1 MLKLTTPLYELHL
14 HEIQRVAM
22 KTAQKLAQGAAG
34 SASPADAHHVTV
46 EDLIH
51 YLPMRYEDRS
61 TLARIRDLQDG
72 MWATIGGEVRIA
84 GTYAVKSGKLRIFE
98 ISAVDGTGQ
107 IRAFWWNQGYLQN
120 SFKQGRRVLLYGQ
133 WKRSRRGFFE
143 VENPD
148 YEFVLDDDD
157 ADPIHT
163 GRRVPV
169 YRKLG
174 EIRTKQLRSIMHHL
188 LERLDFAEIE
198 EALPQEVLARNKLIS
213 NAAALRQ
220 VHFPADDAPL
230 DEYNNS
236 QSPAHQRLIFE
247 EFFLLSLAMG
257 LRRQGREQ
265 APKGTIIEVNDRV
278 RNAVRSVLPFKP
290 TNAQKRVLGEIVAD
304 MTGSKPMNR
313 LLQGDVGSGKTI
325 VAVQAAVVAIESGYQ
340 AAIMVPTEILAEQH
354 ARNVKR
360 MLAKTPYRVE
370 LLTGSL
376 TAARKR
382 KLHADIEAGEV
393 DLVIGTHALIQEA
406 IKFHKLGFVVI
417 DEQHRFGVLQ
427 RAELIK
433 RGYNPDVLVMTATPI
448 PRSLVMSVYGDL
460 DLSVIDEMPPGR
472 KPIITRVRGEEARRK
487 VYQFLDKKIREG
499 GQVYIVYPLVEES
512 EKLDLLNATQMAEHL
527 QSSVFPRFRV
537 GLIHGRMKQE
547 GKDAVMDDFRKGA
560 IHILVSTTVIEVG
573 VDVPNASIMIVEHA
587 ERFGLSQL
595 HQLRGRVG
603 RGGEQSY
610 CILLAGDKRSPEA
623 RERLAIMEQTND
635 GFKIAEKDLEIRG
648 PGEVMGTRQS
658 GLPTFRV
665 GNIVRDYRLL
675 EVAKREA
682 DYMLNERRNT
692 RETAKLVEVVRRQ
705 PKFGLAAV
713 G

>member
-1 MLKLTTPLYELHL
+1 
-14 HEIQRVAM
+14 M
-22 KTAQKLAQGAAG
+22 KTALRLAEGVAA
-34 SASPADAHHVTV
+34 SMTAANAQRVTID
-46 EDLIH
+46 DLIH

-61 TLARIRDLQDG
+61 NLAHIRDLQNG
-72 MWATIGGEVRIA
+72 MWATIEVEVRIA
-84 GTYAVKSGKLRIFE
+84 GTYAVKGGKLRIFE
-98 ISAVDGTGQ
+98 ISGTDGTGQ
-107 IRAFWWNQGYLQN
+107 VRAFWWNQAYLQN
-120 SFKQGRRVLLYGQ
+120 SFKQGRRVLIYGQ

-148 YEFVLDDDD
+148 YEFAADDDD

-163 GRRVPV
+163 GRRVPI

-174 EIRTKQLRSIMHHL
+174 EIRSRQLRSIMHHVVG
-188 LERLDFAEIE
+188 RLNSSEIE
-198 EALPQEVLARNKLIS
+198 EVLPEEVLTRGRLIAR
-213 NAAALRQ
+213 AAAFRNNSLS
-220 VHFPADDAPL
+220 ADDAPL
-230 DEYNNS
+230 ELYNRFA
-236 QSPAHQRLIFE
+236 SPAHQRLIFE

-265 APKGTIIEVNDRV
+265 SPKGTVIEVNDRV

-290 TNAQKRVLGEIVAD
+290 TGAQKRVLAEIVKD
-304 MTGSKPMNR
+304 MTSRKPMNR

-325 VAVQAAVVAIESGYQ
+325 VAVQAAIVAVENGYQ

-354 ARNVKR
+354 STNVKR

-382 KLHADIEAGEV
+382 EIHGAIESGEI

-406 IKFHKLGFVVI
+406 VKFQKLGFVVI

-427 RAELIK
+427 RAGLIK

-472 KPIITRVRGEEARRK
+472 KSIITRVRGEDSRREMYK
-487 VYQFLDKKIREG
+487 FLDQKIRAG

-527 QSSVFPRFRV
+527 QMTVFPNFKV

-547 GKDAVMDDFRKGA
+547 EKDAVMDEFREGTT
-560 IHILVSTTVIEVG
+560 HILVSTTVIEVG
-573 VDVPNASIMIVEHA
+573 VDVPNASIMVVEHA

-603 RGGEQSY
+603 RGDEQSY
-610 CILLAGDKRSPEA
+610 CILLAGDKRSTEA
-623 RERLAIMEQTND
+623 RERLAIMEETND
-635 GFKIAEKDLEIRG
+635 GFKVAEKDLEIRG

-658 GLPTFRV
+658 GVPAFRI
-665 GNIVRDYRLL
+665 GNVVRDYAIL
-675 EVAKREA
+675 EIAKREA
-682 DYMLNERRNT
+682 DHILTVRRNT
-692 RETAKLVEVVRRQ
+692 RETARLVEIVRKQ
-705 PKFGLAAV
+705 PKFGLAVV